1 MLKKSHRISSE
12 GIDRSGK
19 PLKVLS
25 PEMHK
30 VFGGFEGN
38 VSIQRSPRRWVDSSF
53 VEKAIRFVKKL
64 P

>member
-1 MLKKSHRISSE
+1 MGDE
-12 GIDRSGK
+12 GVDRSGK

-25 PEMHK
+25 PEMQP
-30 VFGGFEGN
+30 VFGGFDGK
-38 VSIQRSPRRWVDSSF
+38 VSIQRSPPRWVDPAF